1 MSEEFHSFRAL
12 KAVSVAWHDRSCC
25 LLRRNTRIGRLLKRA
40 DHARHRLKRHN
51 KLFVC
56 RSFSA
61 DESYLERQV
70 HIGKSKI
77 INDQRQDL
85 EYGDACEKKRKKEVW
100 RKKKEKREKT
110 NRNGSFS
117 RQTGLKVAENDTS
130 YFPTLLPERNIRG
143 SKEFAQW

>member
-1 MSEEFHSFRAL
+1 MLTIMLQKDLGWSRHLECSTRRHGASDLSEEFQV

-40 DHARHRLKRHN
+40 DHSRYRLKRHN

-61 DESYLERQV
+61 DESYLERRI

-85 EYGDACEKKRKKEVW
+85 EYGDACEERKKEVW
-100 RKKKEKREKT
+100 RKKKKKKRKKKIIQVRSLGEQ
-110 NRNGSFS
+110 G
-117 RQTGLKVAENDTS
+117 
-130 YFPTLLPERNIRG
+130 
-143 SKEFAQW
+143 